1 MKVTRKITVDRRE
14 RAILDNF
21 LNVCNNWLEV
31 SSSDEICDLLNAIS
45 AKDSAVDIGD
55 DVFSIEYTDQGLYS
69 P

>member
-55 DVFSIEYTDQGLYS
+55 DVFSIEYTD
-69 P
+69 

>member
-1 MKVTRKITVDRRE
+1 MKVTREITVDRRE

-21 LNVCNNWLEV
+21 LTVCNNWLEV
-31 SSSDEICDLLNAIS
+31 TSSDEICDLLNAIS
-45 AKDSAVDIGD
+45 VKDSSVDIGG